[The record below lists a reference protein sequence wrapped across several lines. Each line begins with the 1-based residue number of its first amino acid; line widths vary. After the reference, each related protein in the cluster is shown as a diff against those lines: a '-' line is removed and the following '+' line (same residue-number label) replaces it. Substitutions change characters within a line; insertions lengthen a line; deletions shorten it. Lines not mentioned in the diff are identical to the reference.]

1 MNIERQTTNSISDKP
16 ELNYGEAYLCE
27 ALLGGNR
34 GRALFTT
41 DRAHC
46 LETTPTILKKPE
58 TSHLSNLSFAKT
70 IITRN

>member
-1 MNIERQTTNSISDKP
+1 MVKRILAQ
-16 ELNYGEAYLCE
+16 AYLCE
-27 ALLGGNR
+27 ALFGGNR

-41 DRAHC
+41 DQAHC

-70 IITRN
+70 IITRTWRHSATEGEWLN